1 MTSDN
6 KALARAGMS
15 QQVVAQEEG
24 AHGAVVLTRAAVADL
39 VASGYIPKGT
49 PDGTIR
55 LYARICAA
63 TGLSPIKRQIH
74 LVARWTKDGTVYTPQ
89 TGIDGYRFL
98 ADMTGKYMA
107 GREPQFLMD
116 KEGNLISATAYV
128 KRLHG
133 VEWHEVAATAF
144 YSEYVQTNK
153 EGQPNA
159 MWRKSPHVMLAKC
172 AEALAL
178 RRAFPGSFAGLYTDE
193 EMGAPTHDYEPTGL
207 GGPTTTRVSVEPQG
221 AIGNEPSLGPGG
233 TISGPNP
240 DPDPDPEAPKP
251 TSSTFATLRGNLG
264 KCTSL
269 ALCDRLAKLTKT
281 ALTEGNITEEQAME
295 MDALLIGKRK
305 DFANA
310 KPD

>member
-1 MTSDN
+1 MTDN
-6 KALARAGMS
+6 KALARAGIS

-24 AHGAVVLTRAAVADL
+24 PHGSVVLTRSAVADL

-74 LVARWTKDGTVYTPQ
+74 LVARWSKDGTVYTPQ

-133 VEWHEVAATAF
+133 IEWHEIAATAF

-193 EMGAPTHDYEPTGL
+193 EMGAPTHDYEPSGL
-207 GGPTTTRVSVEPQG
+207 AQSPRVAPQEVPASDYSGIAGAQGPVDEAP
-221 AIGNEPSLGPGG
+221 P
-233 TISGPNP
+233 P
-240 DPDPDPEAPKP
+240 DPDPPKP
-251 TSSTFATLRGNLG
+251 TTSTFATLKTNLT

-281 ALTEGNITEEQAME
+281 ALSEGTITEEQAME
-295 MDALLIGKRK
+295 MDAMLISKRK
-305 DFANA
+305 EFASA
-310 KPD
+310 SKQD